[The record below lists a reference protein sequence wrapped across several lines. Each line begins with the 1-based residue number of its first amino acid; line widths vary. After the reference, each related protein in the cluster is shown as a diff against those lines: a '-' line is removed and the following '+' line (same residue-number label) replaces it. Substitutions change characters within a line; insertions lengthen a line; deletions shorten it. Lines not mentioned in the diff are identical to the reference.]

1 MSAKLVSPTPST
13 SPSPS
18 TPARDKPSPTSSC
31 ASTTTRQVSQE
42 TRPTA
47 RLTLQQTTEKTS
59 AAPEERRQPASRAV
73 ISPTPTSTLPA
84 LALGDSATCS
94 SSVEPQRAPT
104 TTSSSWNLIPAS
116 FKDRKST

>member
-31 ASTTTRQVSQE
+31 ASTTTRQVSPE
-42 TRPTA
+42 TRPT
-47 RLTLQQTTEKTS
+47 LTLQQTTEKTLV
-59 AAPEERRQPASRAV
+59 APEERRQPASRAV